1 MSTVVF
7 FSFLKFSLKFWLC
20 HVNYM
25 QTGNICK
32 KLKNY
37 RTCQHQIGLVEII
50 PILKQFLLHKHLC
63 AFVRCFTSN
72 KLIGI
77 HINIA

>member
-1 MSTVVF
+1 
-7 FSFLKFSLKFWLC
+7 
-20 HVNYM
+20 M

-50 PILKQFLLHKHLC
+50 PFVIQFLLHKHLC